1 MKIDDPKL
9 TAYALGEVASR
20 EKADIEQELASSPD
34 AQAYVTDTR
43 ALAGILAAEFHAELH
58 DSAREERNILPLP
71 YGRLFWL
78 ERRWPAVA
86 MAALLIGALVLTAV
100 LMWRSETPSKPHF
113 ARSRQPAADNDASD
127 SVVVD
132 YGGTGDDAA
141 VGEASRGAESPF
153 IPAAARPMS
162 TFSTAV
168 GTSSFAVVRAFI
180 ESGIR
185 PPKSAV
191 RVEEI
196 INYFNYDYPAPAH
209 DQRASLA
216 IDAASCP
223 WSRGHQL
230 VRIGVRF
237 TEATADA
244 SLEEFIP
251 RAAVEVRFNPQRVEA
266 YRLIGYDEPVS
277 ATAGSRGAGTGA
289 TRLQRTVIGLYE
301 IIPAVREQRHAASDS
316 DELLTARV
324 NDADVP
330 HQTFVEQRFS
340 GGADEY
346 EDASDDFRFAAAVAE
361 FGMILRDSPY
371 RGSGDI
377 AAVINWAN
385 AAKNSNSQVERTAF
399 VECARKAAA
408 LL

>member
-34 AQAYVTDTR
+34 AQAYVADTR
-43 ALAGILAAEFHAELH
+43 TLAGILAAEFHADLH

-71 YGRLFWL
+71 YGRVFWS

-100 LMWRSETPSKPHF
+100 LMWRSETPSQARF
-113 ARSRQPAADNDASD
+113 ARSWQPARDNDASD
-127 SVVVD
+127 AVVVD
-132 YGGTGDDAA
+132 YGGTGDDATA
-141 VGEASRGAESPF
+141 GEASRAAESPF

-168 GTSSFAVVRAFI
+168 GTRSFAAVRAFI

-185 PPKSAV
+185 PPRSAV
-191 RVEEI
+191 RIEEM
-196 INYFNYDYPAPAH
+196 INYFNYDYPAPPPG
-209 DQRASLA
+209 QRASLA
-216 IDAASCP
+216 IDAAACP
-223 WSRGHQL
+223 WAQGHQL

-237 TEATADA
+237 TAATADA
-244 SLEEFIP
+244 SIDEFIS
-251 RAAVEVRFNPQRVEA
+251 RAVVEVQFNPERVEA
-266 YRLIGYDEPVS
+266 YRLIGYDGPAS
-277 ATAGSRGAGTGA
+277 ASAGSGA
-289 TRLQRTVIGLYE
+289 TRLQRTFVGLYE
-301 IIPAVREQRHAASDS
+301 IIPDGGEQRHAVSDS

-324 NDADVP
+324 SDADVP
-330 HQTFVEQRFS
+330 HQTTVEQRFS
-340 GGADEY
+340 GAAVAF

-361 FGMILRDSPY
+361 FGMILRESPY
-371 RGSGDI
+371 RGFGDI

-385 AAKNSNSQVERTAF
+385 AAKNNSQVDRTEF

-408 LL
+408 VL